1 MTDDAGGAP
10 RRSARRAP
18 AATRGGSRTTS
29 DRRGGATDTLL
40 AAALLAVLA
49 AGCAPAQGPPDP
61 DARTWIR
68 NMWTGPAVLPQT
80 EARAFPE
87 RSMAVDA
94 PRILNRREARTALTN
109 PLDETPAVLA
119 EGRALYDTYC
129 ALCHGD
135 EGNGDGEL
143 ARHYRR
149 MPPLTAR
156 HVLNYPD
163 GFVYSIIREGGRN
176 MPRFGDA
183 LSVDERWALVHYLG
197 TFGAPAPEPQAV
209 AR

>member
-1 MTDDAGGAP
+1 MSENSGCG
-10 RRSARRAP
+10 RRDRP
-18 AATRGGSRTTS
+18 VAALV
-29 DRRGGATDTLL
+29 LL
-40 AAALLAVLA
+40 LVLVGAAA
-49 AGCAPAQGPPDP
+49 CAPADAPRDP

-80 EARAFPE
+80 EARVPPE

-94 PRILNRREARTALTN
+94 PRIMNRREARTGLTN
-109 PLDETPAVLA
+109 PLDETPDTIA
-119 EGRALYDTYC
+119 EGEALYDAYC

-135 EGNGDGEL
+135 EGNGDGDL
-143 ARHYRR
+143 ARYYRR

-197 TFGAPAPEPQAV
+197 TLGSTEPDPEAIS
-209 AR
+209 R